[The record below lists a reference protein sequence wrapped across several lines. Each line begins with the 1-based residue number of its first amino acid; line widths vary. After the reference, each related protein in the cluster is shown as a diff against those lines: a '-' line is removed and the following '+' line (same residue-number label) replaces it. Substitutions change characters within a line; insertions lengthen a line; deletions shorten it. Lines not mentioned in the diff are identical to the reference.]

1 MASSKIKT
9 IDLFSGCGGFSLG
22 AHLAGCT
29 TLAAVDIDANLQ
41 SAYKLNFPKVRA
53 VNADIA
59 MLDATAW
66 KKLLDG
72 ERPDVV
78 IGGPPCQGFSRMGRR
93 DKTDPRNDLVGH
105 FYRQVDILKPKF
117 FVMENVEG
125 LLDDGNDDVL
135 KRAMEK
141 VAKRYTMV
149 GPVVVNA
156 ADFGAATSRRRV
168 IVVGFDKNEIDAMD
182 AMEVGEL
189 VDTEGFKS
197 TNVKDA
203 ISDLPAPIS
212 GQGGGEDFGWAS
224 YPKVDGRTLSAYA
237 KRMRAAPSAGLGSKT
252 AREYIAKGVVSGLFE
267 TVHTRE
273 VVARFKK
280 VEPGKPDTIS
290 KCPRLS
296 WDGLCP
302 TLRAGTGADK
312 GSFQSIRPLHPREPR
327 VITVREAARLQGF
340 PDWFVFHPTKW
351 HSFRMIG
358 NSVSP
363 VFSQALISQIIA
375 KGGLSS

>member
-1 MASSKIKT
+1 MAGSGIKT

-22 AHLAGCT
+22 AHLAGCK

-41 SAYKLNFPKVRA
+41 SAYKRNFPKVEA
-53 VNADIA
+53 VNGDVAK
-59 MLDATAW
+59 LDEAAW
-66 KKLLDG
+66 KKILGG
-72 ERPDVV
+72 ERPDAV
-78 IGGPPCQGFSRMGRR
+78 IGGPPCQGFSRMGKR
-93 DKTDPRNDLVGH
+93 DKADPRNDLVGH
-105 FYRQVDILKPKF
+105 FYRQVDILRPKF

-125 LLDDGNDDVL
+125 LLDAGNGDVL
-135 KRAMEK
+135 DRAMEK

-149 GPVVVNA
+149 GPVVVDA

-168 IVVGFDKNEIDAMD
+168 IVVGFDPDEIDLIDEGA
-182 AMEVGEL
+182 L
-189 VDTEGFKS
+189 IDTAGLKS
-197 TNVKDA
+197 TTVSDA
-203 ISDLPAPIS
+203 IRDLPPPIA
-212 GQGGGEDFGWAS
+212 GRGAGEDFGWAD
-224 YPKVDGRTLSAYA
+224 YPEIDRRTLSAYA
-237 KRMRAAPSAGLGSKT
+237 KRMRAAPPADLGWKK
-252 AREYIAKGVVSGLFE
+252 AREYFSRNAVSGLFE
-267 TVHTRE
+267 TVHTKE

-280 VEPGKPDTIS
+280 VKPGKPDTIS

-302 TLRAGTGADK
+302 TLRAGTGSDK
-312 GSFQSIRPLHPREPR
+312 GSFQSIRPIHPTEPR

-363 VFSQALISQIIA
+363 VFSQALLSRIVA
-375 KGGLSS
+375 KGGLALAA